1 MPEADG
7 LEYPGRKDLI
17 GLARGLYRFLRTDR
31 AGDRYRQRG
40 TGIRG
45 YGIVAPE
52 YGKNDFEGIENPG
65 IK

>member
-31 AGDRYRQRG
+31 AEID
-40 TGIRG
+40 IDNAELVFAG
-45 YGIVAPE
+45 YGS
-52 YGKNDFEGIENPG
+52 
-65 IK
+65 